1 MELEAVKGRNQ
12 RGISFVHPSVTA
24 VRTALLSYQGVEV
37 YTDIRTSEQVD
48 SGSLIIDSR
57 IFDELACEEH
67 CEISLTA
74 VPEEIPDCNEL
85 ALLVD
90 SLQGLDNKKVVDEVS
105 KQVEDLKEH
114 LDGLI
119 VRLGQRI
126 DVAGLGLRLVVDK
139 SKPIA
144 KGLQVSRIIWNQL
157 LKVNLT
163 ALAEVPSCFNICYA
177 IDVGAS
183 SEIDD
188 VEVDDEPHRKTRL
201 EAGLSAIQSILS
213 SAHACPNALVS
224 AIAFGESPQ
233 QIESVEDV
241 ALELNSKSFNPIHEW
256 LSTQNDDRKDEP
268 SNPGKAL
275 EMSLRIANELRSQN
289 HLPTVVLLI
298 SGGAFT
304 SGRNPVSVART
315 IGATDGVSVSCVALG
330 TESDLVLM
338 QAIADAGSGSLIHI
352 GQYKD
357 VKQVIER
364 IFVRISGEAV
374 GK

>member
-1 MELEAVKGRNQ
+1 
-12 RGISFVHPSVTA
+12 
-24 VRTALLSYQGVEV
+24 LSYQGVEV

-57 IFDELACEEH
+57 IFDELACEQH
-67 CEISLTA
+67 SEISFTA
-74 VPEEIPDCNEL
+74 VPEDIPECNEL
-85 ALLVD
+85 VLLVD
-90 SLQGLDNKKVVDEVS
+90 SLKGLDNKKVVDDVS

-119 VRLGQRI
+119 VKLGQRI
-126 DVAGLGLRLVVDK
+126 DVASLGLRLFVDK
-139 SKPIA
+139 SKPLA
-144 KGLQVSRIIWNQL
+144 EGLQASRIIWSRL

-163 ALAEVPSCFNICYA
+163 ALADVPSCFNMCYV

-188 VEVDDEPHRKTRL
+188 VEVDDEPRRKTRL
-201 EAGLSAIQSILS
+201 EAGLGVIQSILS
-213 SAHACPNALVS
+213 STRACPNALLS
-224 AIAFGESPQ
+224 AVAFGESPQ
-233 QIESVEDV
+233 QIESVEDM
-241 ALELNSKSFNPIHEW
+241 ALEFNSKSFSQIHEW

-315 IGATDGVSVSCVALG
+315 IGAIDGVSVSCVALG

-357 VKQVIER
+357 VKLVIER
-364 IFVRISGEAV
+364 IFKRIRSEAV